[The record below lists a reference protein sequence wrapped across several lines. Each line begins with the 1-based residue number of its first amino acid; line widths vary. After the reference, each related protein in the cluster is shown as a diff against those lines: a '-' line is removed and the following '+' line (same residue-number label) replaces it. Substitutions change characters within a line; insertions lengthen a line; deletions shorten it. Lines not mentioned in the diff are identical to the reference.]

1 MNKRTLACLLF
12 AVWSLTTVG
21 LVYGQ
26 EATSFRLE
34 GTVKQVTGEAVAGL
48 TVTAINQRVP
58 TGWLTASEFTTRD
71 YDPNNPRSKPEDK
84 GTYTIVYLDPFS
96 GNVTRVGDTIKITV
110 TEGGKAVGG
119 ATHVV
124 TATDIEANGVTV
136 NIILGGLQ
144 IDLNPKTLAADG
156 SSTSSITVKIYS
168 EDGTPVT
175 DDTPTI
181 TSAKGATI
189 SEVINK
195 GDGSY
200 TATYTAPALVD
211 ITAAVEDQL
220 TVMSMTLNE
229 SATASL
235 TLNVPPT
242 VVTVAVSPSA
252 EFSSVSS
259 DTGAVSVTVMRAGM
273 PITDETISFE
283 LTRGD
288 GGTDVGSIT
297 DAGVDGVYEST
308 YTPSKMVGEIKLV
321 ATAKKAGVSSGPVM
335 ITINAGPPA
344 KLTLMADLMTLSS
357 GQTARITVMVMDA
370 SGNGVGGLKDDLDVS
385 TSGSGTV
392 GMVEKGSKFGEY
404 TVTYTA
410 PAVVDAAG
418 KEDVTVSVPNSDVS
432 GTIMLDLTPVPPRE
446 VSILVITGTVF
457 KKDSEVPASGVTVSV
472 TVNGVSIPT
481 DVDMTGDDG
490 AYTATRVSPGGVAA
504 RTGDRVV
511 IVVTDSTGER
521 GSVDFALTNEQLGEG
536 SSATITQNI
545 ETDIKVPPREVSI
558 LVITGTVF
566 KKDSKVPASGVTVS
580 VTVNG
585 VSIPTD
591 VDMTGD
597 DGAYT
602 ATRVSPG
609 GVAARTGDRVVIVVT
624 DSTGERGS
632 VDFALTNEQLGEGDS
647 TTITQN
653 VETDIKLSTTTLVV
667 LGKVFL
673 EDGESPVDT
682 GLTVTVENLTRGSK
696 QTGVTEEDGCYQVTF
711 VGLGKVVAETDDELM
726 VTIEDASGG
735 TYELPM
741 PYTLTGDDVDD
752 VDVGAE
758 INITTKFTV
767 EPTNLMVVSGTVKNV
782 DGSVAGAGLP
792 VTITIGDGRPPGTTT
807 TEVGGTYSYTYTF
820 FQPLSTVARPGDVVK
835 VVVLREETGE
845 GGSEMTEPLL
855 SKDIIAQRVTVDV
868 ELLAAKIMIAQPDP
882 VSLDS
887 DGDGMVDIVATITD
901 FAGELKTDLTVN
913 AKVAGMGSVT
923 PEATNNGDGT
933 YTVTYTA
940 ASKMI
945 GTDVATVTISAVA
958 LGTRMESVAISVIDE
973 MAPTVMAMVDASV
986 VAPEQVVTFDGSGS
1000 TDNVGIASYS
1010 WDFGDGNSSDMA
1022 KVPHTYAAPGTYTA
1036 MLTVTDTAG
1045 NMTESEMLMVRF
1057 PAYEIMVMEPDDV
1070 ALDDKG
1076 AGMGPITATVTGTV
1090 TKTATAGLAVT
1101 AKITDGMGSVSEA
1114 KDNGDGTYTFTYTAS
1129 PKTTGKAT
1137 VMFMI
1142 DDRALGKPVKSVM
1155 VSVVDLLPPMVRA
1168 RATPST
1174 VRPNQ
1179 PVVFD
1184 GSGTMDNVDDA
1195 DDLTYSWDLGDGTM
1209 STEAIVEHA
1218 YDTEGIYTA
1227 KLTVT
1232 DTDENEASYEPIQ
1245 ITVDD
1250 TAPTVV
1256 WSVIP
1261 SVVGLNIPV
1270 TFDAT
1275 GTTDNVDD
1283 ADVLTYSWDF
1293 GDGTEPGTGAKVKHA
1308 YDKPGIYNVDLTVTD
1323 AAGNM
1328 ASSETMQII
1337 VGGLVVRGSVVEAD
1351 EIPLMSPVTVKIM
1364 HTGSG
1369 EYVMAEVTGAD
1380 YEAIFQK
1387 EQSDKFSAGDSLMV
1401 EVHSM
1406 GDSAMLLGSALHTL
1420 TQDELDSGI
1429 ANITMDVRIDRTS
1442 TYTITGLV
1450 LGDGLQPIE
1459 GAIVMA
1465 ETAGGLKVSDMTDAI
1480 GSYSLFF
1487 DDFMMNPTVGEEI
1500 TIMAEVPD
1508 GIPLRT
1514 SVVAFMQDGRR
1525 ISRADLRSVRLGGLG
1540 LNTPHYHRF
1549 VHGVINHIIG
1559 GTSAAQALQDATPEQ
1574 QRRVTNGVIRWLNNS
1589 VPGGLFPPQ
1598 LAIGPEL
1605 PMDSGYPLIF
1615 KDPEYMDLENFGN
1628 GIFPSPLERLGTALN
1643 ARRGDLTP
1651 VLTGDKL
1658 DLYLSVPIL
1667 HAAKVEFQLSGT
1679 PRMEAR
1685 PVTRP
1690 FAHTFQLEEEQAIL
1704 FLPSWPGIE
1713 SGMESVFSSVTLMY
1727 KSKDAAPIGTAL
1739 GANLRLGAVL
1749 QKALSDLDMELTA
1762 LLQNALPAA
1771 VQAEVIAFQGTL
1783 RTVKG
1788 ELPTGPKLDVI
1799 RNDLNELKKLQ
1810 DRLEALRGG
1819 MLVPDLFKSL
1829 GQAREILVTVQATL
1843 PPAAQRKIAE
1853 LQGTITGLEGSLS
1866 NFLNPSVAPQLETDY
1881 MEMPMMSRQI
1891 DDKVIWETM
1900 VDDIQPGKQY
1910 NYYYKVTLAK
1920 PVKVQLPGQAPIM
1933 VSQWA
1938 MPDPRNLQVE
1948 DRGIIERLI
1957 TPEVQAVI
1965 AQILEPTIE
1974 AIAAGQDAPPPQ
1986 VGLQHIRPGFELALA
2001 VLPAATELI
2010 NEIGATLDPMLDS
2023 VFTVPVLD
2031 GSQSLWIANYDFG
2044 MLPDGKYTLSASVY
2058 DAAGNPLLE
2067 YLPGAKQAF
2076 PDKVF
2081 LVDRTAPMAK
2091 VEIEYDPNVV
2101 GMYQRE
2107 EDGSHVATVLPTGE
2121 GPATLRIKAMP
2132 VGTPQS
2138 QDGLVGYLY
2147 QMMPMNGNLW
2157 GPLVVAPSDQE
2168 VYAGLAH
2175 NMLSDLLTGVSLV
2188 AGIQVP
2194 DMIRDSIHDD
2204 LSPGF
2209 DLLDAI
2215 PITFNEPHQLDLL
2228 LRAPTLPELAAL
2240 AGTTGLLPIN
2250 IGRDMTTLQL
2260 KSYRIR
2266 AVGIDNRLNISSHT
2280 VPVMLDVVSPD
2291 ADKAMISYIVIGDCN
2306 GDGDTDDVGES
2317 SPADGSSVYSNL
2329 HDVMLTV
2336 KITERTMPMHPLTSI
2351 RVEYSMDAGATWTMI
2366 ETHDMAALTGKM
2378 KGDTFDVA
2386 WNIDNYEELV
2396 AAGVEKLMVRAVTT
2410 NALTISD
2417 SEAVSATITVDPDVC
2432 PVPPTVL
2439 GVQVTLQETNPDS
2452 DPDINNLDSEGNH
2465 ADGPLVGG
2473 AMGNITVA
2481 AYTPYR
2487 TGPVTDKVRFEV
2499 RRKDGT
2505 EWMAVGDMAMESM
2518 VVKSEELTASG
2529 TASIVQGLVGMAAD
2543 GVPTVPIPD
2552 KYQKWMIEID
2562 TAMLDD
2568 TITKDDAAEGRD
2580 VRMDENPYI
2589 IRAVAIA
2596 GGADHTNDRVHASF
2610 SVDNVDDVAPLES
2623 TMIVMVSDN
2632 AGMLMASEVGVFT
2645 VGGIVD
2651 ETVPAPVA
2659 ILTAKPRA
2667 HVSTF
2672 DHIKLMVNMRNADGT
2687 LGAMVDVGKVVFE
2700 SSGGYYTAT
2709 LDVSDLAN
2717 AEYGFQALAVDKA
2730 MNVEKKVDD
2739 VATDIDVENYTP
2751 PPDSVTISEADDITE
2766 AHRGGYLVT
2775 KSFTFTVVAAG
2786 IHPPE
2791 IDVMLGGSSARGAGL
2806 LTVEKTDDGGGGLA
2820 DPRTFVVTLDTSTT
2834 PDGKYMPDGV
2844 VTKRNGFSIFE
2855 LPMINIDNTGPMVEI
2870 GTPVPGHEMSSLPT
2884 IRATFTDGMGGGVES
2899 SSDTVML
2906 ELVRLMPAGE
2916 SVDVPVSQD
2925 DVEKPDAYIVED
2937 DPETV
2942 MVEADMGDIVYTSV
2956 DVLPGGA
2963 YQVTIK
2969 VTDVLGNTTNMGMGV
2984 MADFTIAGTLP
2995 AVSIQS
3001 PTSGQ
3006 VLDYTD
3012 PEIIVVYSGVGS
3024 EITSFTL
3031 SMADGT
3037 AVAVND
3043 PVMVSAPDQLD
3054 NNKMSYMPTEA
3065 LADGKYTAV
3074 VMLEDANGE
3083 VAKDAVTFTVA
3094 AMDTTKAVITQVS
3107 PQGVVKSDSA
3117 TLSVQAYDEQSG
3129 IAKVMLSLN
3138 GGDAAEGETLTV
3150 TDLVS
3155 GTQTVD
3161 VVVTNGAGLETPF
3174 KWTFTVVL
3182 DETPPEISSVT
3193 PQGVVKTADVML
3205 SAVVVDDQSDITM
3218 VTIAVDGGA
3227 ATPVA
3232 EADIQA
3238 GQISQALT
3246 GLTSGTHTAEIVAE
3260 SDGGS
3265 TTHSWTFT
3273 VELDTTPPEIS
3284 SVTPQGVVKE
3294 ADVMISA
3301 VVVDDQSPI
3310 ESVTIAVDGG
3320 VANRVAAADVQAGK
3334 VSQALTG
3341 LTSGTHTVEIVAMS
3355 KGGSTVH
3362 SWTFTV
3368 ELDTTPPEISSVAP
3382 QGLIREDAVSISAVV
3397 VDEQSPL
3404 ESVTIALDDG
3414 APRAVATVDI
3424 QNGRV
3429 GRDVIALTTGTHT
3442 VTIIA
3447 TSAGGTT
3454 AHAWTFTVELDEK
3467 PPTITSTGPH
3477 GLVRKERPVVSVIA
3491 TDDLS
3496 GVDKIEIT
3504 LVDSSG
3510 KKVSGK
3516 MEQSSQRT
3524 SATFIP
3530 TRAFTDDTQGTY
3542 VAKVKVTDVRGN
3554 EASVQ
3559 WSFTVEFDT
3568 VPPVITT
3575 ATPQGEA
3582 RITERKPLISAAY
3595 TDAASGIDTKSVKM
3609 WVDGKPVQPTK
3620 VSPAQ
3625 VTYMPLT
3632 DLNYGRYTVKLEV
3645 SDLATRKQNKTT
3657 HEWSFYV
3664 EAKTTRI
3671 VDARPIPNPFTSS
3684 TTITFTLSRQARV
3697 TIEIYDMSSRLVRT
3711 LRRGRMYDVGD
3722 ASKVVWDGKTDTG
3735 EDLARGVYFCRIVL
3749 DSELMP
3755 QFKVLKLALTR

>member
-124 TATDIEANGVTV
+124 TVADIEANSVTV

-220 TVMSMTLNE
+220 TVMSMTLDE

-235 TLNVPPT
+235 TLNVPKT
-242 VVTVAVSPSA
+242 VVMVAVSPSA

-273 PITDETISFE
+273 PITGETISFE

-297 DAGVDGVYEST
+297 DAGVDGVYEFT

-321 ATAKKAGVSSGPVM
+321 ATAEKAGVSSGPVM

-344 KLTLMADLMTLSS
+344 KITLMADLMTLSS

-410 PAVVDAAG
+410 PVVDEAG
-418 KEDVTVSVPNSDVS
+418 MEGITVSIPNSDVS

-446 VSILVITGTVF
+446 VSILAITGTVF
-457 KKDSEVPASGVTVSV
+457 KKNSEVPASGVTVSV
-472 TVNGVSIPT
+472 MVNGFSDVS
-481 DVDMTGDDG
+481 MTGDNG
-490 AYTATRVSPGGVAA
+490 GYTATRVNPGGVAA

-511 IVVTDSTGER
+511 IVVTDSTGKR
-521 GSVDFALTNEQLGEG
+521 GG
-536 SSATITQNI
+536 
-545 ETDIKVPPREVSI
+545 
-558 LVITGTVF
+558 
-566 KKDSKVPASGVTVS
+566 
-580 VTVNG
+580 
-585 VSIPTD
+585 
-591 VDMTGD
+591 
-597 DGAYT
+597 
-602 ATRVSPG
+602 
-609 GVAARTGDRVVIVVT
+609 
-624 DSTGERGS
+624 

-667 LGKVFL
+667 LGKVLL
-673 EDGESPVDT
+673 EDGESPVPA
-682 GLTVTVENLTRGSK
+682 GMAVTIANLTRGRT

-711 VGLGKVVAETDDELM
+711 VGLGTDVAETDDELM
-726 VTIEDASGG
+726 VTVEDASGT
-735 TYELPM
+735 TYKLPM
-741 PYTLTGDDVDD
+741 PYTLTGDDVNAGQAAID
-752 VDVGAE
+752 
-758 INITTKFTV
+758 IITDFTAD
-767 EPTNLMVVSGTVKNV
+767 PTTVMVVEGTVTKP
-782 DGSVAGAGLP
+782 DGSRAEAGLV
-792 VTITIGDGRPPGTTT
+792 VTITIGEREPGETTT
-807 TEVGGTYSYTYTF
+807 NADGAYSYRHTF
-820 FQPLSTVARPGDVVK
+820 VKPRSSAAMPGDVVK
-835 VVVLREETGE
+835 VEVLREATGE
-845 GGSEMTEPLL
+845 EGFEMTEPLL
-855 SKDIIAQRVTVDV
+855 SKDILNRYVQVDV
-868 ELLAAKIMIAQPDP
+868 QFPAAIIEITTPMPVS

-887 DGDGMVDIVATITD
+887 DGNGMVDIMATITD
-901 FAGELKTDLTVN
+901 AAGTIVIGLSITAEVD
-913 AKVAGMGSVT
+913 GMGSVT
-923 PEATNNGDGT
+923 SPAMDNGDGT

-940 ASKMI
+940 APKMI
-945 GTDVATVTISAVA
+945 GENLATVTLMAA
-958 LGTRMESVAISVIDE
+958 DE
-973 MAPTVMAMVDASV
+973 
-986 VAPEQVVTFDGSGS
+986 
-1000 TDNVGIASYS
+1000 
-1010 WDFGDGNSSDMA
+1010 
-1022 KVPHTYAAPGTYTA
+1022 PGTP
-1036 MLTVTDTAG
+1036 MD
-1045 NMTESEMLMVRF
+1045 
-1057 PAYEIMVMEPDDV
+1057 
-1070 ALDDKG
+1070 
-1076 AGMGPITATVTGTV
+1076 
-1090 TKTATAGLAVT
+1090 
-1101 AKITDGMGSVSEA
+1101 
-1114 KDNGDGTYTFTYTAS
+1114 
-1129 PKTTGKAT
+1129 
-1137 VMFMI
+1137 
-1142 DDRALGKPVKSVM
+1142 SVM
-1155 VSVVDLLPPMVRA
+1155 VSVVDKEPPDVMAVA
-1168 RATPST
+1168 MPDVAVLGQT
-1174 VRPNQ
+1174 VT
-1179 PVVFD
+1179 FD
-1184 GSGTMDNVDDA
+1184 SSGTTDNVDD
-1195 DDLTYSWDLGDGTM
+1195 DLSYSWDLGDGTT
-1209 STEAIVEHA
+1209 STEAKVEHVYA
-1218 YDTEGIYTA
+1218 EEGIYTA
-1227 KLTVT
+1227 QLTVT
-1232 DTDENEASYEPIQ
+1232 DASGNAATSEMIQ
-1245 ITVDD
+1245 IIVDE
-1250 TAPTVV
+1250 TMPTVEATAT
-1256 WSVIP
+1256 P
-1261 SVVGLNIPV
+1261 SVVGLNQPV
-1270 TFDAT
+1270 TFDSS
-1275 GTTDNVDD
+1275 GTTDNVSD
-1283 ADVLTYSWDF
+1283 AADLIYSWDF
-1293 GDGTEPGTGAKVKHA
+1293 GDEMTSTEAKVEHVYAEEGIYTAQLTVTDAAGNAATSEMIQIIVDETMPTVQATATPSVVGLNQPVTFDGSGTTDDVDDDLSYSWDLGDGTTSTEAKVEHA
-1308 YDKPGIYNVDLTVTD
+1308 YDKPGIYTAQLTVTD
-1323 AAGNM
+1323 VAGNEGT
-1328 ASSETMQII
+1328 SELIQIV

-1351 EIPLMSPVTVKIM
+1351 GMDLMSPVTVKIM

-1401 EVHSM
+1401 EAYSM

-1514 SVVAFMQDGRR
+1514 SVVAFMQDGSR

-1549 VHGVINHIIG
+1549 VHGVIQHIIG
-1559 GTSAAQALQDATPEQ
+1559 GTTVGKALEDASPEQ
-1574 QRRVTNGVIRWLNNS
+1574 QRHITNEIIRLINNS

-1598 LAIGPEL
+1598 LAIGPDFT
-1605 PMDSGYPLIF
+1605 MNRGYPLVF
-1615 KDPEYMDLENFGN
+1615 EDPEYMDLENFGN
-1628 GIFPSPLERLGTALN
+1628 GIFPSPLASLGTALN

-1667 HAAKVEFQLSGT
+1667 HANKVMFQLTGPSGMT
-1679 PRMEAR
+1679 PMTAQR
-1685 PVTRP
+1685 VTRP
-1690 FAHTFQLEEEQAIL
+1690 FPHTFQLEEEQAII

-1771 VQAEVIAFQGTL
+1771 VQAQVIAFQGTL
-1783 RTVKG
+1783 RAVKN
-1788 ELPTGPKLDVI
+1788 ELPSGPELDVI

-1819 MLVPDLFKSL
+1819 MLVPGLFKSL
-1829 GQAREILVTVQATL
+1829 GEARELLVMVQATV

-1881 MEMPMMSRQI
+1881 MEMPMMMRQI
-1891 DDKVIWETM
+1891 GDQVIWETM
-1900 VDDIQPGKQY
+1900 IDDIQPGKAY
-1910 NYYYKVTLAK
+1910 HYYYKVVLAN
-1920 PVKVQLPGQAPIM
+1920 PVTITLPGQAPIM
-1933 VSQWA
+1933 ISQWA

-1957 TPEVQAVI
+1957 TPEIQAMI
-1965 AQILEPTIE
+1965 GHILNPAIN
-1974 AIAAGQDAPPPQ
+1974 AIAADQPFVIAPPT
-1986 VGLQHIRPGFELALA
+1986 LENIRPGFELALA
-2001 VLPAATELI
+2001 ILPEASKLI
-2010 NEIGATLDPMLDS
+2010 EDIGVNLDPMLDS

-2031 GSQSLWIANYDFG
+2031 GSQSLWIGKYDFG
-2044 MLPDGKYTLSASVY
+2044 MLPDGEYTLSASVY
-2058 DAAGNPLLE
+2058 DASGNPIPDTQ
-2067 YLPGAKQAF
+2067 LPGKRF
-2076 PDKVF
+2076 M
-2081 LVDRTAPMAK
+2081 VDRTAPMAN
-2091 VEIEYDPNVV
+2091 VMIEHDPNVV
-2101 GMYQRE
+2101 GIYQR

-2121 GPATLRIKAMP
+2121 GSATLTIKAMP
-2132 VGTPQS
+2132 AGPQN
-2138 QDGLVGYLY
+2138 GLVGYLY
-2147 QMMPMNGNLW
+2147 QMMPVNGNLW
-2157 GPLVVAPSDQE
+2157 GPLVVTNGDVNP
-2168 VYAGLAH
+2168 GLARD
-2175 NMLSDLLTGVSLV
+2175 MLSDLLTGVPLV

-2194 DMIRDSIHDD
+2194 DMIQDAILDD
-2204 LSPGF
+2204 LSTGF
-2209 DLLDAI
+2209 DLLDEI
-2215 PITFNEPHQLDLL
+2215 PITLSAPHQLDLL
-2228 LRAPTLPELAAL
+2228 LRAPTPPELAAL

-2260 KSYRIR
+2260 NNYRIR
-2266 AVGIDNRLNISSHT
+2266 AVGIDNLINISSHT

-2291 ADKAMISYIVIGDCN
+2291 ADMAMISYIVIGDCN

-2317 SPADGSSVYSNL
+2317 GPADGSSVYSNL

-2336 KITERTMPMHPLTSI
+2336 KIAERTMHPLTSI

-2439 GVQVTLQETNPDS
+2439 GVEVTLHETNPDS

-2651 ETVPAPVA
+2651 DTVPAPVA

-2834 PDGKYMPDGV
+2834 PDGKYELDGV
-2844 VTKRNGFSIFE
+2844 VIKRNGSSIFE

-2916 SVDVPVSQD
+2916 SVDIPVSQD

-2995 AVSIQS
+2995 GVSIQS

-3006 VLDYTD
+3006 GLDYD
-3012 PEIIVVYSGVGS
+3012 MPEIIVVYSGVGTM
-3024 EITSFTL
+3024 IKSFTL
-3031 SMADGT
+3031 SNEAGEM
-3037 AVAVND
+3037 VAVND

-3054 NNKMSYMPTEA
+3054 DNKMSYMPTEA
-3065 LADGKYTAV
+3065 LDDGKYTAV
-3074 VMLEDANGE
+3074 VMVEDANGE
-3083 VAKDAVTFTVA
+3083 VARDAVTFMVSA
-3094 AMDTTKAVITQVS
+3094 DDTTKPVITQVS
-3107 PQGVVKSDSA
+3107 PQGVIKSDSA
-3117 TLSVQAYDEQSG
+3117 TLSVQAFDEQSG
-3129 IAKVMLSLN
+3129 VAKVMISID
-3138 GGDAAEGETLTV
+3138 GGDSVEGDTQEV
-3150 TDLVS
+3150 TGLES
-3155 GTQTVD
+3155 GGHTVD
-3161 VVVTNGAGLETPF
+3161 AVVTNGAGLETPF
-3174 KWTFTVVL
+3174 TWTFTVVL
-3182 DETPPEISSVT
+3182 DETGPEISSGM
-3193 PQGVVKTADVML
+3193 PQGVVGSDTVMV
-3205 SAVVVDDQSDITM
+3205 SAVVADEQSGLM
-3218 VTIAVDGGA
+3218 KVMIAVDGGDA
-3227 ATPVA
+3227 MTVLESDPENVVNRQQVSH
-3232 EADIQA
+3232 E
-3238 GQISQALT
+3238 LT
-3246 GLTSGTHTAEIVAE
+3246 GLASGMHKVVVVAE
-3260 SDGGS
+3260 SEGGS

-3273 VELDTTPPEIS
+3273 VDDTPPEIAAVAPEGVVKAADVMLSAVVVDEQSPVTKVTITLDGTATDIAEADIKGGKVSLEAKGLTPGSHSAMVVAESIGGSTTHSWTFTVVLDTTPPEIS
-3284 SVTPQGVVKE
+3284 SVAPQGVVKE

-3382 QGLIREDAVSISAVV
+3382 QGLIRKDAVSISAVV

-3516 MEQSSQRT
+3516 MEQSSQGT

-3530 TRAFTDDTQGTY
+3530 TSAFTDDTQGTY

-3595 TDAASGIDTKSVKM
+3595 TDAASGIDIKSVKM

-3620 VSPAQ
+3620 VSPSQ

-3711 LRRGRMYDVGD
+3711 LRRGRMYEVGD
-3722 ASKVVWDGKTDTG
+3722 ASKVMWDGKTDTG

>member
-297 DAGVDGVYEST
+297 DAVDAGLDGVYEST

-1045 NMTESEMLMVRF
+1045 NMTESEMTESEMLMVRF

-1129 PKTTGKAT
+1129 PKTTGEAT

-1142 DDRALGKPVKSVM
+1142 DDKALGTPVASGM
-1155 VSVVDLLPPMVRA
+1155 VSVVDALPPTVMA
-1168 RATPST
+1168 GATPSA
-1174 VRPNQ
+1174 VGPNQ
-1179 PVVFD
+1179 PVAFD

-1209 STEAIVEHA
+1209 STEAMVEHA
-1218 YDTEGIYTA
+1218 YDTQGIYTA

-1232 DTDENEASYEPIQ
+1232 DTSGNEASSEPIQ

-1256 WSVIP
+1256 SSVTP

-1283 ADVLTYSWDF
+1283 ADALTYSWDF
-1293 GDGTEPGTGAKVKHA
+1293 GDGTEPGTGAKVEHA
-1308 YDKPGIYNVDLTVTD
+1308 YDKPGIYTAQLTVTD
-1323 AAGNM
+1323 VAGNEGT
-1328 ASSETMQII
+1328 SELIQII

-1351 EIPLMSPVTVKIM
+1351 GMDLMSPVTVKIM

-1401 EVHSM
+1401 EAYSM

-1514 SVVAFMQDGRR
+1514 SVVAFMQDGSR

-1549 VHGVINHIIG
+1549 VHGVIQHIIG
-1559 GTSAAQALQDATPEQ
+1559 GTTVGKALEDASPEQ
-1574 QRRVTNGVIRWLNNS
+1574 QRHITNEIIRLINNS

-1598 LAIGPEL
+1598 LAIGPDFT
-1605 PMDSGYPLIF
+1605 MNRGYPLVF
-1615 KDPEYMDLENFGN
+1615 EDPEYMDLENFGN
-1628 GIFPSPLERLGTALN
+1628 GIFPSPLASLGTALN

-1667 HAAKVEFQLSGT
+1667 HANKVMFQLTGPSGMT
-1679 PRMEAR
+1679 PMTAQR
-1685 PVTRP
+1685 VTRP
-1690 FAHTFQLEEEQAIL
+1690 FPHTFQLEEEQAII

-1749 QKALSDLDMELTA
+1749 QKALSDLDMELTV

-1771 VQAEVIAFQGTL
+1771 VQAQVIAFQGIL
-1783 RTVKG
+1783 RTVKN
-1788 ELPTGPKLDVI
+1788 ELPSGPELDVI
-1799 RNDLNELKKLQ
+1799 RNDLDELKELQ

-1819 MLVPDLFKSL
+1819 MLVPGLFKSL
-1829 GQAREILVTVQATL
+1829 GEARELLVMVQATV

-1881 MEMPMMSRQI
+1881 MEMPMMMRQI
-1891 DDKVIWETM
+1891 GDQVIWETM
-1900 VDDIQPGKQY
+1900 IDDIQPGKAY
-1910 NYYYKVTLAK
+1910 HYYYKVVLAN
-1920 PVKVQLPGQAPIM
+1920 PVTITLPGQAPIM
-1933 VSQWA
+1933 ISQWA

-1957 TPEVQAVI
+1957 TPEIQAMI
-1965 AQILEPTIE
+1965 GHILDPAIN
-1974 AIAAGQDAPPPQ
+1974 AIAADQPFVIAPPT
-1986 VGLQHIRPGFELALA
+1986 LENIRPGFALALA
-2001 VLPAATELI
+2001 ILPEASKLI
-2010 NEIGATLDPMLDS
+2010 EDIGVNLDPMLDS

-2031 GSQSLWIANYDFG
+2031 GSQSLWIGKYDFG
-2044 MLPDGKYTLSASVY
+2044 MLPDGEYTLSASVY
-2058 DAAGNPLLE
+2058 DASGNPIPDTQ
-2067 YLPGAKQAF
+2067 LPGKRF
-2076 PDKVF
+2076 M
-2081 LVDRTAPMAK
+2081 VDRTAPMAN
-2091 VEIEYDPNVV
+2091 VMIEHDPNVV
-2101 GMYQRE
+2101 GIYQR

-2121 GPATLRIKAMP
+2121 GSATLTIKAMP
-2132 VGTPQS
+2132 AGPQN
-2138 QDGLVGYLY
+2138 GLVGYLY
-2147 QMMPMNGNLW
+2147 QMMPVNGNLW
-2157 GPLVVAPSDQE
+2157 GPLVVTNGDVNP
-2168 VYAGLAH
+2168 GLARD
-2175 NMLSDLLTGVSLV
+2175 MLSDLLTGVPLV

-2194 DMIRDSIHDD
+2194 DMIQDAILDD
-2204 LSPGF
+2204 LSTGF
-2209 DLLDAI
+2209 DLLDEI
-2215 PITFNEPHQLDLL
+2215 PITLSAPHQLDLL
-2228 LRAPTLPELAAL
+2228 LRAPTPPELAAL

-2260 KSYRIR
+2260 NNYRIR
-2266 AVGIDNRLNISSHT
+2266 AVGIDNLINISSHT

-2291 ADKAMISYIVIGDCN
+2291 ADMAMISYIVIGDCN

-2317 SPADGSSVYSNL
+2317 GPADGSSVYSNL

-2336 KITERTMPMHPLTSI
+2336 KIAERTMHPLTSI

-2439 GVQVTLQETNPDS
+2439 GVEVTLQETNPDS

-2487 TGPVTDKVRFEV
+2487 TGPVTDKIRFEV
-2499 RRKDGT
+2499 RRRDDT
-2505 EWMAVGDMAMESM
+2505 EWMMVENNVGMESV
-2518 VVKSEELTASG
+2518 VVKAEDMPESIASV
-2529 TASIVQGLVGMAAD
+2529 VQGLVGMVAD
-2543 GVPTVPIPD
+2543 GTPTVPIPD
-2552 KYQKWMIEID
+2552 TYRKWWVDID
-2562 TAMLDD
+2562 TKMLDD
-2568 TITKDDAAEGRD
+2568 TITNADAAEGRD
-2580 VRMDENPYI
+2580 VRVDANPWI
-2589 IRAVAIA
+2589 VRAVAIA

-2775 KSFTFTVVAAG
+2775 KSFTFTVVAEG

-2844 VTKRNGFSIFE
+2844 VTKRNGSSIFE

-2916 SVDVPVSQD
+2916 SVDIPVSQD

-3043 PVMVSAPDQLD
+3043 PVMVSDPEQLD

-3161 VVVTNGAGLETPF
+3161 AVVTNGAGLETPF

-3238 GQISQALT
+3238 GKISQALT

-3294 ADVMISA
+3294 ADVMLSA

-3382 QGLIREDAVSISAVV
+3382 QGLIRKDAVSISAVV

-3516 MEQSSQRT
+3516 MEQSSQGT

-3530 TRAFTDDTQGTY
+3530 TSAFTDDTQGTY

-3595 TDAASGIDTKSVKM
+3595 TDAASGIDIKSVKM

-3620 VSPAQ
+3620 VSPSQ

-3722 ASKVVWDGKTDTG
+3722 ASKVVWDGKTDAG

-3755 QFKVLKLALTR
+3755 QFKWLKLALTR

>member
-12 AVWSLTTVG
+12 FVWSLTIVG

-26 EATSFRLE
+26 ETSSFSIA
-34 GTVKQVTGEAVAGL
+34 GTVVDADGNAVPDLIVNG
-48 TVTAINQRVP
+48 VNQRVMAGFQDIP
-58 TGWLTASEFTTRD
+58 FTTRGD
-71 YDPNNPRSKPEDK
+71 GSFDLAFVSFTNQK
-84 GTYTIVYLDPFS
+84 
-96 GNVTRVGDTIKITV
+96 TRVGDEIKIAVKDSEDATVGGLTYTV
-110 TEGGKAVGG
+110 TVADV
-119 ATHVV
+119 
-124 TATDIEANGVTV
+124 EAGGVTGLV
-136 NIILGGLQ
+136 ITLGGGIQ
-144 IDLNPKTLAADG
+144 IELSHSSLPADG
-156 SSTSSITVKIYS
+156 SSTSTITITV
-168 EDGTPVT
+168 ENQDGESVT
-175 DDTPTI
+175 DDT
-181 TSAKGATI
+181 
-189 SEVINK
+189 
-195 GDGSY
+195 
-200 TATYTAPALVD
+200 
-211 ITAAVEDQL
+211 L
-220 TVMSMTLNE
+220 TV
-229 SATASL
+229 
-235 TLNVPPT
+235 
-242 VVTVAVSPSA
+242 PST
-252 EFSSVSS
+252 S
-259 DTGAVSVTVMRAGM
+259 TK
-273 PITDETISFE
+273 
-283 LTRGD
+283 
-288 GGTDVGSIT
+288 GGT
-297 DAGVDGVYEST
+297 
-308 YTPSKMVGEIKLV
+308 
-321 ATAKKAGVSSGPVM
+321 
-335 ITINAGPPA
+335 
-344 KLTLMADLMTLSS
+344 LS
-357 GQTARITVMVMDA
+357 
-370 SGNGVGGLKDDLDVS
+370 
-385 TSGSGTV
+385 
-392 GMVEKGSKFGEY
+392 
-404 TVTYTA
+404 
-410 PAVVDAAG
+410 AV
-418 KEDVTVSVPNSDVS
+418 
-432 GTIMLDLTPVPPRE
+432 
-446 VSILVITGTVF
+446 
-457 KKDSEVPASGVTVSV
+457 
-472 TVNGVSIPT
+472 
-481 DVDMTGDDG
+481 
-490 AYTATRVSPGGVAA
+490 
-504 RTGDRVV
+504 
-511 IVVTDSTGER
+511 
-521 GSVDFALTNEQLGEG
+521 
-536 SSATITQNI
+536 
-545 ETDIKVPPREVSI
+545 
-558 LVITGTVF
+558 
-566 KKDSKVPASGVTVS
+566 
-580 VTVNG
+580 
-585 VSIPTD
+585 
-591 VDMTGD
+591 
-597 DGAYT
+597 
-602 ATRVSPG
+602 
-609 GVAARTGDRVVIVVT
+609 
-624 DSTGERGS
+624 
-632 VDFALTNEQLGEGDS
+632 
-647 TTITQN
+647 
-653 VETDIKLSTTTLVV
+653 
-667 LGKVFL
+667 
-673 EDGESPVDT
+673 
-682 GLTVTVENLTRGSK
+682 
-696 QTGVTEEDGCYQVTF
+696 
-711 VGLGKVVAETDDELM
+711 
-726 VTIEDASGG
+726 
-735 TYELPM
+735 
-741 PYTLTGDDVDD
+741 
-752 VDVGAE
+752 
-758 INITTKFTV
+758 
-767 EPTNLMVVSGTVKNV
+767 
-782 DGSVAGAGLP
+782 
-792 VTITIGDGRPPGTTT
+792 
-807 TEVGGTYSYTYTF
+807 
-820 FQPLSTVARPGDVVK
+820 
-835 VVVLREETGE
+835 
-845 GGSEMTEPLL
+845 
-855 SKDIIAQRVTVDV
+855 
-868 ELLAAKIMIAQPDP
+868 
-882 VSLDS
+882 
-887 DGDGMVDIVATITD
+887 
-901 FAGELKTDLTVN
+901 
-913 AKVAGMGSVT
+913 
-923 PEATNNGDGT
+923 TNNGDGT
-933 YTVTYTA
+933 YTVIYTA
-940 ASKMI
+940 PALTDITAPQMDELTVASTTLGESETVSLTLNVVPGPPAKLTLEAGSMSLSGGDTTQITAMVTDAI
-945 GTDVATVTISAVA
+945 GNGISGLMLDVSASGPGTVGAVA
-958 LGTRMESVAISVIDE
+958 SGTSAGDY
-973 MAPTVMAMVDASV
+973 TVMYIAPAMVDVAGQETITVSVPNSTVSAEIVLDLTTIPPREVKILTITGAVWKKNSMVPVAGVMVTVMLKGEEIPTDVDMTGADGIYTATQLNPLGIIARRGDSVSIVVTDGTGERGRDDFMLTNEDLGEEGDSATIVRNIMTDILSSAMMLVVKGTVLFEDGKSPVGDGMTVMVTNSGRSGVEGSGMTNEDGSYEVMLGDGTAVVAETDDTLMITVTDADSNTFMVMRDVSGDEAEAGEVTIDITTEFTAAPTNVLVVSGTVTNADGSAAEGGLPVTVTVGGLEQTEVTESGGIYTVYISTFLNPLGTVAMVSDKVTVTVVNAEGERAVDDMTLASEHILARRVMVDIQFPMETIMIAPLEPISLDESGSGSASIVATITDLAGNPVVMGLNVTASHDGVGSLTSMEAMDNGDGTYTFTFNVSKELGDATVMLMADRPGTPMASV
-986 VAPEQVVTFDGSGS
+986 TLSVVDKIKPIIMAKPVRSLVGPGDAVTFDGSES
-1000 TDNVGIASYS
+1000 TDNVKIASYS
-1010 WDFGDGNSSDMA
+1010 WDFGDGNSSDQA
-1022 KVPHTYAAPGTYTA
+1022 TVEHTYAAPGTYTA

-1045 NMTESEMLMVRF
+1045 NSADPEMFGVRF
-1057 PAYEIMVMEPDDV
+1057 PAYEIMVMDPDNV
-1070 ALDDKG
+1070 KLDDKG
-1076 AGMGPITATVTGTV
+1076 EGMGAIKATVTGTV
-1090 TKTATAGLAVT
+1090 TKTRTAGLAVT

-1114 KDNGDGTYTFTYTAS
+1114 KDNGDGEYTFTYTAV
-1129 PKTTGKAT
+1129 PKTTGEAT

-1142 DDRALGKPVKSVM
+1142 DDKALGTPIARAM
-1155 VSVVDLLPPMVRA
+1155 VSVVDETKPDAMAIADPLISGL
-1168 RATPST
+1168 
-1174 VRPNQ
+1174 NK
-1179 PVVFD
+1179 PVTFD
-1184 GSGTMDNVDDA
+1184 GSG
-1195 DDLTYSWDLGDGTM
+1195 S
-1209 STEAIVEHA
+1209 
-1218 YDTEGIYTA
+1218 
-1227 KLTVT
+1227 
-1232 DTDENEASYEPIQ
+1232 
-1245 ITVDD
+1245 
-1250 TAPTVV
+1250 
-1256 WSVIP
+1256 
-1261 SVVGLNIPV
+1261 
-1270 TFDAT
+1270 
-1275 GTTDNVDD
+1275 TDNVKI
-1283 ADVLTYSWDF
+1283 ASYSWDF
-1293 GDGTEPGTGAKVKHA
+1293 GDGNSSDMAKMEHSYTSSGKKTVM
-1308 YDKPGIYNVDLTVTD
+1308 LTVTD
-1323 AAGNM
+1323 TSGNEDSDM
-1328 ASSETMQII
+1328 IEVT
-1337 VGGLVVRGSVVEAD
+1337 VGGLIVTGKIVEAD
-1351 EIPLMSPVTVKIM
+1351 LMDLMSPVTVVIK
-1364 HTGSG
+1364 HVGSG
-1369 EYVMAEVTGAD
+1369 EVAGEVELDGAN
-1380 YEAIFQK
+1380 YEAIFTQTQTAPMK
-1387 EQSDKFSAGDSLMV
+1387 DGDSLIIEARGVADPKMLFGSAPHTITADELTSGTA
-1401 EVHSM
+1401 EV
-1406 GDSAMLLGSALHTL
+1406 AMLV
-1420 TQDELDSGI
+1420 
-1429 ANITMDVRIDRTS
+1429 ITDRTS

-1459 GAIVMA
+1459 GAIVTA
-1465 ETAGGLKVSDMTDAI
+1465 ESAGGLMVRDVTDDI

-1487 DDFMMNPTVGEEI
+1487 DNFAMNPAVGDPPI
-1500 TIMAEVPD
+1500 DVMAEVPD

-1514 SVVAFMQDGRR
+1514 SVVAFMQDGSR

-1549 VHGVINHIIG
+1549 VHGVIQHIIG
-1559 GTSAAQALQDATPEQ
+1559 GTTVGKALDDASPEQ
-1574 QRRVTNGVIRWLNNS
+1574 QRRITNQIIRLINNS

-1598 LAIGPEL
+1598 LAIGPDFT
-1605 PMDSGYPLIF
+1605 MNRGYPLIF
-1615 KDPEYMDLENFGN
+1615 EDPEYMDLENFGN
-1628 GIFPSPLERLGTALN
+1628 GIFPSPLSPESLGAALSV
-1643 ARRGDLTP
+1643 RRGSLTP

-1658 DLYLSVPIL
+1658 DLYLSVPLL
-1667 HAAKVEFQLSGT
+1667 HADKVEFQLEHESGMT
-1679 PRMEAR
+1679 KSMPAQR
-1685 PVTRP
+1685 VTRP
-1690 FAHTFQLEEEQAIL
+1690 FPHTFQLEEEQAIL
-1704 FLPSWPGIE
+1704 FLPSWPGMD
-1713 SGMESVFSSVTLMY
+1713 SGMQGVFSSVSLMY
-1727 KSKDAAPIGTAL
+1727 KSKDSAPIGTAL

-1749 QKALSDLDMELTA
+1749 QKALSDMDMELTA

-1771 VQAEVIAFQGTL
+1771 IQAQVIVFQGTL
-1783 RTVKG
+1783 RTVKN
-1788 ELPTGPKLDVI
+1788 ELPSGPELDRI
-1799 RNDLNELKKLQ
+1799 RNDLDELKKLQ
-1810 DRLEALRGG
+1810 DNLETLRGG
-1819 MLVPDLFKSL
+1819 MLIPDLYKSL
-1829 GQAREILVTVQATL
+1829 GIARELLVMVQTTL
-1843 PPAAQRKIAE
+1843 PPAVQRNIAE

-1866 NFLNPSVAPQLETDY
+1866 NFLNPSVTPFETKSEYLARPYNEVD
-1881 MEMPMMSRQI
+1881 MSPRQI
-1891 DDKVIWETM
+1891 GAQFIWETE
-1900 VDDIQPGKQY
+1900 VDGIQPGKAY
-1910 NYYYKVTLAK
+1910 HYYYKVMLAN
-1920 PVKVQLPGQAPIM
+1920 PVTITLPGQAPIM
-1933 VSQWA
+1933 ISQWA

-1957 TPEVQAVI
+1957 TPEIQTMI
-1965 AQILEPTIE
+1965 GHILDPAIN
-1974 AIAAGQDAPPPQ
+1974 AIAADQPFAIAPPT
-1986 VGLQHIRPGFELALA
+1986 LENIRPGFELALA
-2001 VLPAATELI
+2001 ILPEATKIIE
-2010 NEIGATLDPMLDS
+2010 EIGVSLDPMLDS

-2031 GSQSLWIANYDFG
+2031 GSQSLWIGKYDFG
-2044 MLPDGKYTLSASVY
+2044 MLPDGKYTLSAAVY
-2058 DAAGNPLLE
+2058 DVAGNLIPDTQ
-2067 YLPGAKQAF
+2067 LPGKAF
-2076 PDKVF
+2076 V
-2081 LVDRTAPMAK
+2081 VDRTAPMAD
-2091 VEIEYDPNVV
+2091 VMIGHDPNVV
-2101 GMYQRE
+2101 GMYQR

-2138 QDGLVGYLY
+2138 KDGLVGYLY
-2147 QMMPMNGNLW
+2147 QMMPMNGNIW
-2157 GPLVVAPSDQE
+2157 GPLVVAPNQD
-2168 VYAGLAH
+2168 VKAGLAR
-2175 NMLSDLLTGVSLV
+2175 NMLLDLLTGVPLI

-2194 DMIRDSIHDD
+2194 DVIRDSILDD

-2209 DLLDAI
+2209 DLLDVI
-2215 PITFNEPHQLDLL
+2215 PITLSAPHELDLL

-2260 KSYRIR
+2260 NNYRIR
-2266 AVGIDNRLNISSHT
+2266 AVGIDNLINISSHT

-2291 ADKAMISYIVIGDCN
+2291 ADMAMISYIVVGDCN

-2317 SPADGSSVYSNL
+2317 GPADGSSVYSNL

-2336 KITERTMPMHPLTSI
+2336 KISERTMHPLTSI

-2396 AAGVEKLMVRAVTT
+2396 AADVEKLMVRAVAT

-2499 RRKDGT
+2499 RRRDDT
-2505 EWMAVGDMAMESM
+2505 EWMMVENNVGMESV
-2518 VVKSEELTASG
+2518 VVKAEDMP
-2529 TASIVQGLVGMAAD
+2529 ASIASVIQGLVGMVAD
-2543 GVPTVPIPD
+2543 GTSTVPIPTT
-2552 KYQKWMIEID
+2552 YRKWMVEID
-2562 TAMLDD
+2562 TAALED
-2568 TITKDDAAEGRD
+2568 TITNADAAEGRD
-2580 VRMDENPYI
+2580 VRVDANPWI
-2589 IRAVAIA
+2589 VRAVAIA
-2596 GGADHTNDRVHASF
+2596 GGADYTNDRVHASF

-2687 LGAMVDVGKVVFE
+2687 LGGMVDVGKVVFE

-2717 AEYGFQALAVDKA
+2717 AEYGFQALAVDAA

-2766 AHRGGYLVT
+2766 AYRGGYLVT
-2775 KSFTFTVVAAG
+2775 KSFTFTVVAVG

-2791 IDVMLGGSSARGAGL
+2791 IDVMLGGSSTRGAGL

-2844 VTKRNGFSIFE
+2844 VTKRNGSSIFE
-2855 LPMINIDNTGPMVEI
+2855 LPEINIDNTGPVVEI

-2916 SVDVPVSQD
+2916 SVDIPVSQD

-2942 MVEADMGDIVYTSV
+2942 MVEANMGDIVYTSG

-2969 VTDVLGNTTNMGMGV
+2969 VTDILGNTTNMGMGV

-3031 SMADGT
+3031 STADGT

-3043 PVMVSAPDQLD
+3043 PVMVSDPEQLD

-3161 VVVTNGAGLETPF
+3161 AVVTNGAGLETPF

-3218 VTIAVDGGA
+3218 VTIAVDGGDAMPVAEADIQAGNIGHALTGLESGTHTAEIVAESDGGSTTHSWTFTVVLDTTPPEISSVTPQGVVKEADVMLSAVVVDEQSDIMMVTIAVDGGA

-3238 GQISQALT
+3238 GKISQALT

-3284 SVTPQGVVKE
+3284 SVAPQGVVKE

-3382 QGLIREDAVSISAVV
+3382 QGLIREDSVSISAVV
-3397 VDEQSPL
+3397 VDEQSKL

-3496 GVDKIEIT
+3496 GVDTIEIT
-3504 LVDSSG
+3504 LVDSNG

-3516 MEQSSQRT
+3516 MEQSSQGT

-3530 TRAFTDDTQGTY
+3530 TSAFTDDTQGTY

-3595 TDAASGIDTKSVKM
+3595 TDAASGIDIKSVKM

-3620 VSPAQ
+3620 VSPSQ

>member
-26 EATSFRLE
+26 EATSFSLE

-124 TATDIEANGVTV
+124 TTTDIEANGVTV

-200 TATYTAPALVD
+200 TVTYTAPALVD

-220 TVMSMTLNE
+220 TVMSMTLDE
-229 SATASL
+229 SAMASL

-242 VVTVAVSPSA
+242 VVMVAVSPSA

-259 DTGAVSVTVMRAGM
+259 DTGAVSVTVLRAGM
-273 PITDETISFE
+273 PITGETISFE

-297 DAGVDGVYEST
+297 DAVDAGVDGVYEFT

-335 ITINAGPPA
+335 ITVNAGPPA
-344 KLTLMADLMTLSS
+344 KITLMADLMTLSS

-370 SGNGVGGLKDDLDVS
+370 SGNGVGGLEDDLDVS

-410 PAVVDAAG
+410 PVVDEAG
-418 KEDVTVSVPNSDVS
+418 MEGITVSIPNSDVS
-432 GTIMLDLTPVPPRE
+432 GTLMLDLTPVPPRE

-457 KKDSEVPASGVTVSV
+457 KKNSEVPASGVTVSV
-472 TVNGVSIPT
+472 MVNGVSVPT

-490 AYTATRVSPGGVAA
+490 AYTATRV
-504 RTGDRVV
+504 
-511 IVVTDSTGER
+511 I
-521 GSVDFALTNEQLGEG
+521 
-536 SSATITQNI
+536 
-545 ETDIKVPPREVSI
+545 
-558 LVITGTVF
+558 
-566 KKDSKVPASGVTVS
+566 
-580 VTVNG
+580 
-585 VSIPTD
+585 
-591 VDMTGD
+591 
-597 DGAYT
+597 
-602 ATRVSPG
+602 PG

-667 LGKVFL
+667 LGKVLL
-673 EDGESPVDT
+673 EDGESPVPA
-682 GLTVTVENLTRGSK
+682 GMTVTIANLTRGLK

-711 VGLGKVVAETDDELM
+711 VGLGTDVAETDDELM
-726 VTIEDASGG
+726 VTVEDTSGK
-735 TYELPM
+735 TYDAEHI
-741 PYTLTGDDVDD
+741 LTGDEVKA
-752 VDVGAE
+752 GQAE
-758 INITTKFTV
+758 IDVPTDFTV
-767 EPTNLMVVSGTVKNV
+767 EPTKLMVVSGTVKNV

-792 VTITIGDGRPPGTTT
+792 VAITIGDGTPGTTT

-820 FQPLSTVARPGDVVK
+820 FQPFSPVARPGDVVK

-845 GGSEMTEPLL
+845 AGSKTTEPLE
-855 SKDIIAQRVTVDV
+855 SKDIIAKHVTVDV
-868 ELLAAKIMIAQPDP
+868 QFPAAKIMIAQPDS

-901 FAGELKTDLTVN
+901 SAGELKTDLTVN

-958 LGTRMESVAISVIDE
+958 LGTPMASVAISVIDE
-973 MAPTVMAMVDASV
+973 MAPIVMAMADASV

-1114 KDNGDGTYTFTYTAS
+1114 KDNGDGTYTFTYTAA
-1129 PKTTGKAT
+1129 PKTTGDAT

-1142 DDRALGKPVKSVM
+1142 DDKALGTPMASGM
-1155 VSVVDLLPPMVRA
+1155 VSVVDALPPTVMA
-1168 RATPST
+1168 GATPSA
-1174 VRPNQ
+1174 VGPNQ
-1179 PVVFD
+1179 PVAFD

-1209 STEAIVEHA
+1209 STEAMVEHA
-1218 YDTEGIYTA
+1218 YDTQGIYTA

-1232 DTDENEASYEPIQ
+1232 DTAGNEASSEPIQ

-1256 WSVIP
+1256 SSVTP

-1283 ADVLTYSWDF
+1283 ADALTYSWDF
-1293 GDGTEPGTGAKVKHA
+1293 GDGTEPGTGAKVEHA

-1351 EIPLMSPVTVKIM
+1351 GMDLMSPVAIKIV
-1364 HTGSG
+1364 HPGSG

-1380 YEAIFQK
+1380 YEAIFEK
-1387 EQSDKFSAGDSLMV
+1387 EQSDKFGVGDSLMI
-1401 EVHSM
+1401 EARGM
-1406 GDSAMLLGSALHTL
+1406 ADSEMPFGSASHAL
-1420 TQDELDSGI
+1420 TQEELDNGI
-1429 ANITMDVRIDRTS
+1429 ANVAMDVRTDRTS

-1459 GAIVMA
+1459 GAIVTA
-1465 ETAGGLKVSDMTDAI
+1465 ESAGGQKVQDVTDEI

-1487 DDFMMNPTVGEEI
+1487 NNFDANPTVGEKIEI
-1500 TIMAEVPD
+1500 LADVPG

-1514 SVVAFMQDGRR
+1514 EVIPFLMGVR
-1525 ISRADLRSVRLGGLG
+1525 ISRADLRSLRLGGLG
-1540 LNTPHYHRF
+1540 LNTPHYRRF
-1549 VHGVINHIIG
+1549 VHKIINHAIA
-1559 GTSAAQALQDATPEQ
+1559 GTTVGQVLESASPAERNRINTSILQL
-1574 QRRVTNGVIRWLNNS
+1574 INNS
-1589 VPGGLFPPQ
+1589 IPGGLFPAQ

-1605 PMDSGYPLIF
+1605 PLIF
-1615 KDPEYMDLENFGN
+1615 DQPEYMDLENFGN
-1628 GIFPSPLERLGTALN
+1628 GIFPSPLQNLPDALYT
-1643 ARRGDLTP
+1643 RRGGLTP

-1658 DLYLSVPIL
+1658 DLYLSVPVV
-1667 HAAKVEFQLSGT
+1667 HADDVTFTLSG
-1679 PRMEAR
+1679 AR
-1685 PVTRP
+1685 SMMAKAERVTGP
-1690 FAHTFQLEEEQAIL
+1690 FSHTFQLEEEQATL
-1704 FLPSWPGIE
+1704 LLPSWPGSDSAL
-1713 SGMESVFSSVTLMY
+1713 SGVFSNVTLVY
-1727 KSKDAAPIGTAL
+1727 KSADSLPIGTAL
-1739 GANLRLGAVL
+1739 GVNLQLGAVL
-1749 QKALSDLDMELTA
+1749 QKALSQTIDDLGV
-1762 LLQNALPAA
+1762 LLGNALPAA
-1771 VQAEVIAFQGTL
+1771 VQAEIIGLQATL
-1783 RTVKG
+1783 RAVHA
-1788 ELPTGPKLDVI
+1788 ELPSGTELDII
-1799 RNDLNELKKLQ
+1799 RNDLDELRALQ
-1810 DRLEALRGG
+1810 DRLQALQED
-1819 MLVPDLFKSL
+1819 MDLSDLLVAELAK
-1829 GQAREILVTVQATL
+1829 ARSTLQMVQATL
-1843 PPAAQRKIAE
+1843 PVAAQRQVAE
-1853 LQGTITGLEGSLS
+1853 LQGTITGLDGSLS
-1866 NFLNPSVAPQLETDY
+1866 NFFNPSVAPRQETDY
-1881 MEMPMMSRQI
+1881 QEMPMMARKIGPQI
-1891 DDKVIWETM
+1891 IWETE
-1900 VDDIQPGKQY
+1900 VAGIQPGKIY
-1910 NYYYKVTLAK
+1910 HYYYQVELAN
-1920 PVKVQLPGQAPIM
+1920 PVKVAFPGLPAYT
-1933 VSQWA
+1933 VTQWA

-1948 DRGIIERLI
+1948 DRGILERLF
-1957 TPEVQAVI
+1957 TPEIQKQI
-1965 AQILEPTIE
+1965 GQILDPSIN
-1974 AIAAGQDAPPPQ
+1974 AIAAGGPVPAPSLNQ
-1986 VGLQHIRPGFELALA
+1986 VVELTLAIVPEALR
-2001 VLPAATELI
+2001 LIEEIAT
-2010 NEIGATLDPMLDS
+2010 TLDPMFAS

-2031 GSQSLWIANYDFG
+2031 GSQSLWVAKFDFG
-2044 MLPDGKYTLSASVY
+2044 PNDDGNYELGASVSSGGSVI
-2058 DAAGNPLLE
+2058 DQIG
-2067 YLPGAKQAF
+2067 GKMF
-2076 PDKVF
+2076 T
-2081 LVDRTAPMAK
+2081 VDRTAPVAD
-2091 VEIEYDPNVV
+2091 VALEHNPVSV
-2101 GMYQRE
+2101 GMYQRS
-2107 EDGSHVATVLPTGE
+2107 DGSYVATALPGG
-2121 GPATLRIKAMP
+2121 GPATVRVSVTNPA
-2132 VGTPQS
+2132 TWEA
-2138 QDGLVGYLY
+2138 DGLVAYLY
-2147 QMMPMNGNLW
+2147 QMMPINGAIW
-2157 GPLVVAPSDQE
+2157 GPLAVAPSQRQ
-2168 VYAGLAH
+2168 VNAGVARGL
-2175 NMLSDLLTGVSLV
+2175 LDDLLVGVSVV
-2188 AGIQVP
+2188 AGIQLP
-2194 DMIRDSIHDD
+2194 SGLHAALDD
-2204 LSPGF
+2204 FGIGF
-2209 DLLDAI
+2209 DLLDEI
-2215 PITFNEPHQLDLL
+2215 PITARPPHQLELL
-2228 LRAPTLPELAAL
+2228 LSVPTPPELREFVGAA
-2240 AGTTGLLPIN
+2240 GLLPVTVGPEMISLN
-2250 IGRDMTTLQL
+2250 RNE
-2260 KSYRIR
+2260 YRIR
-2266 AVGIDNRLNISSHT
+2266 AVGVDNLINISSHT
-2280 VPVMLDVVSPD
+2280 APVLLNVVAPDPDKAVVSF
-2291 ADKAMISYIVIGDCN
+2291 IVVGDCN
-2306 GDGDTDDVGES
+2306 GDGDTDDAFES
-2317 SPADGSSVYSNL
+2317 GPADGSTVFLNL
-2329 HDVMLTV
+2329 HDVTLTV
-2336 KITERTMPMHPLTSI
+2336 KVSERTMHPLTSI
-2351 RVEYSMDAGATWTMI
+2351 VVQYSTDGGTSWH
-2366 ETHDMAALTGKM
+2366 ELK
-2378 KGDTFDVA
+2378 TFDASMLSDAATGSEYEVE
-2386 WNIDNYEELV
+2386 WSIDNYDELV
-2396 AAGVEKLMVRAVTT
+2396 AAGVEAVTVRAVTT
-2410 NALTISD
+2410 NALTIED

-2432 PVPPTVL
+2432 PVPPTIL
-2439 GVQVTLQETNPDS
+2439 GVEVTLQETNPDS
-2452 DPDINNLDSEGNH
+2452 DPDINNLDG
-2465 ADGPLVGG
+2465 DGPMVGG
-2473 AMGNITVA
+2473 AMGNITVT

-2487 TGPVTDKVRFEV
+2487 TAPVTSKVRFEV
-2499 RRKDGT
+2499 RRQDGT
-2505 EWMAVGDMAMESM
+2505 DADWMAVENGATEST
-2518 VVKSEELTASG
+2518 VVVDEELP
-2529 TASIVQGLVGMAAD
+2529 ASIVQGLVAMVVG
-2543 GVPTVPIPD
+2543 GTSPVPIPD
-2552 KYQKWMIEID
+2552 TYRKWIIEVD
-2562 TAMLDD
+2562 TATLDD
-2568 TITKDDAAEGRD
+2568 TISKDDSAEGRD
-2580 VRMDENPYI
+2580 VTADENPWI
-2589 IRAVAIA
+2589 VRAIA
-2596 GGADHTNDRVHASF
+2596 VGDDASEHVPNDLVRDSF

-2623 TMIVMVSDN
+2623 TMIVTVSDV
-2632 AGMLMASEVGVFT
+2632 AGMLTASEAGVFT
-2645 VGGIVD
+2645 VGGVVD

-2659 ILTAKPRA
+2659 IVTAKPRA
-2667 HVSTF
+2667 HMRTF
-2672 DHIKLMVNMRNADGT
+2672 DHINLFVHERNADGT
-2687 LGAMVDVGKVVFE
+2687 LGDRRAVGDVVFE
-2700 SSGGYYTAT
+2700 YANGTYTAT
-2709 LDVSDLAN
+2709 VDVSGLKPN
-2717 AEYGFQALAVDKA
+2717 AEYAFQALAIDAA
-2730 MNVEKKVDD
+2730 MNQEKQVES
-2739 VATDIDVENYTP
+2739 ASTPIDVENYVP
-2751 PPDSVTISEADDITE
+2751 PPDSVMTTDWKDGVDKSVAEITADYP
-2766 AHRGGYLVT
+2766 GGYLVT
-2775 KSFTFTVVAAG
+2775 TEYTFTVVAVG
-2786 IHPPE
+2786 IHPNE
-2791 IDVMLGGSSARGAGL
+2791 IDVMVAGHSAKAAGL

-2820 DPRTFVVTLDTSTT
+2820 DPRTFVVSVDTSTI
-2834 PDGKYMPDGV
+2834 PDGIYTPDGV
-2844 VTKRNGFSIFE
+2844 VTKRNGSSIFG
-2855 LPMINIDNTGPMVEI
+2855 LPTINVDNTGPVVEV

-2884 IRATFTDGMGGGVES
+2884 LRATFDDGIGGGVDS
-2899 SSDTVML
+2899 SNETVML
-2906 ELVRLMPAGE
+2906 TLARLMPSGGSIPIA
-2916 SVDVPVSQD
+2916 VDQD
-2925 DVEKPDAYIVED
+2925 NVEKPDAHAII
-2937 DPETV
+2937 
-2942 MVEADMGDIVYTSV
+2942 GDIVYTSV
-2956 DVLPGGA
+2956 NVLAGGA

-2969 VTDVLGNTTNMGMGV
+2969 ATDILGNVTNEGAGV
-2984 MADFTIAGTLP
+2984 TVDFTIAGTLP

-3001 PTSGQ
+3001 PGSGQ
-3006 VLDYTD
+3006 ILDYKD
-3012 PEIIVVYSGVGS
+3012 PEIIVLYSGVGT
-3024 EITSFTL
+3024 EVTSFTL
-3031 SMADGT
+3031 SNAAGE
-3037 AVAVND
+3037 AVAVNN
-3043 PVMVSAPDQLD
+3043 PVMVSDPAQLD
-3054 NNKMSYMPTEA
+3054 NNKMSYMPTEP

-3074 VMLEDANGE
+3074 VTVGDANGE
-3083 VAKDAVTFTVA
+3083 VAKDAVTFTVSA
-3094 AMDTTKAVITQVS
+3094 DDTTPAVITQVS

-3129 IAKVMLSLN
+3129 VATVTLSLN
-3138 GGDAAEGETLTV
+3138 GGDAAEGETLAV
-3150 TDLVS
+3150 TGLVS

-3161 VVVTNGAGLETPF
+3161 AVVTNGAGLETPF
-3174 KWTFTVVL
+3174 RWTFTVVL
-3182 DETPPEISSVT
+3182 DTTPPEISSVT
-3193 PQGVVKTADVML
+3193 PQGLVQTADVML
-3205 SAVVVDDQSDITM
+3205 SAVVVDDQSAITS
-3218 VTIAVDGGA
+3218 VTIAVDGGD

-3238 GQISQALT
+3238 GTISQAVT
-3246 GLTSGTHTAEIVAE
+3246 GLESGTHSATIVAM

-3265 TTHSWTFT
+3265 RTHSWTFT
-3273 VELDTTPPEIS
+3273 VMLDTTAPEIS
-3284 SVTPQGVVKE
+3284 VVAPQGIVE
-3294 ADVMISA
+3294 QETTLISA
-3301 VVVDDQSPI
+3301 VVVDEQSPVT
-3310 ESVTIAVDGG
+3310 SVTIAIDGG
-3320 VANRVAAADVQAGK
+3320 EPVDVPEADIQSGNISRELGDLK
-3334 VSQALTG
+3334 
-3341 LTSGTHTVEIVAMS
+3341 SGTYVVEVIATS
-3355 KGGSTVH
+3355 RGGSRTH

-3368 ELDTTPPEISSVAP
+3368 RLDTTPPEISSVAP
-3382 QGLIREDAVSISAVV
+3382 QGLIRDDAVSISAVV
-3397 VDEQSPL
+3397 VDEQSEL

-3414 APRAVATVDI
+3414 APITVATVDI

-3429 GRDVIALTTGTHT
+3429 GRDVLGLTTGTHT
-3442 VTIIA
+3442 VTVTA

-3496 GVDKIEIT
+3496 GVDTIEIT
-3504 LVDSSG
+3504 LADSSG
-3510 KKVSGK
+3510 KKVSG
-3516 MEQSSQRT
+3516 ETAQDRT

-3530 TRAFTDDTQGTY
+3530 ENAFTDDMQGTY
-3542 VAKVKVTDVRGN
+3542 VAKATVKDVRGN

-3559 WSFTVEFDT
+3559 WTFTVEFDT

-3595 TDAASGIDTKSVKM
+3595 TDDISGIDTKSVKL
-3609 WVDGKPVQPTK
+3609 WVDGKPVTPTK
-3620 VSPAQ
+3620 VTASQ
-3625 VTYMPLT
+3625 VTYLPIT
-3632 DLNYGRYTVKLEV
+3632 DLRYGRYTVKLEV
-3645 SDLATRKQNKTT
+3645 SDLATRKPNKTT

-3671 VDARPIPNPFTSS
+3671 VDARPIPNPFKDS

-3697 TIEIYDMSSRLVRT
+3697 TIEIYDISSRLVRT
-3711 LRRGRMYDVGD
+3711 LRRGRMYEVGD
-3722 ASKVVWDGKTDTG
+3722 ASKVVWDGQTDVG

-3749 DSELMP
+3749 DSELTP
-3755 QFKVLKLALTR
+3755 ESKVLKLALTR